1 MPTKVAAGLLKYD
14 AEIGQNEASML
25 IPLSEVIQGQKTLSD
40 VKNAG
45 YVGISLE
52 RDGDKLTAFS
62 IDTYDSQK
70 RKIEGK
76 SVIDSPVIQD
86 KAQGFIKQVMGA
98 EADIAS
104 LPQYAKY
111 KLGVAPNPYEK
122 LFDKL
127 TYEDIQETEG
137 GYTTKLLTELDQIKD
152 RAWKKVRLVQAIDSG
167 AWALKQREIDTAKN
181 TLDTYEE
188 FKGAKVINIQS
199 FKDSYRAQLPLITS
213 FIPGGA
219 STEAQSQRELIIFGY
234 DRIGVYDRRGE
245 AGFEIN
251 ENVTIVEIDQKAE
264 EKYGQDHFDAE
275 IRKRFTWIC
284 KETLKEIMCFI

>member
-1 MPTKVAAGLLKYD
+1 MYPEEVERKLKQYKDRDLAIREVAADHAADLYEGAGKSLLAREFKNFGNAVRDIFGVTGDLERSTRDFIRTESRITQALRDKRLRKDKEAFYANGLSIPEGVDTRGFTPTKVAAGLLKYD

-25 IPLSEVIQGQKTLSD
+25 IPLSEVIQGEKTLSD

-111 KLGVAPNPYEK
+111 KLGVAPNPYDK

-127 TYEDIQETEG
+127 TYEDIQKTEG

-152 RAWKKVRLVQAIDSG
+152 RAWKR
-167 AWALKQREIDTAKN
+167 
-181 TLDTYEE
+181 
-188 FKGAKVINIQS
+188 
-199 FKDSYRAQLPLITS
+199 
-213 FIPGGA
+213 
-219 STEAQSQRELIIFGY
+219 
-234 DRIGVYDRRGE
+234 
-245 AGFEIN
+245 
-251 ENVTIVEIDQKAE
+251 
-264 EKYGQDHFDAE
+264 YG
-275 IRKRFTWIC
+275 
-284 KETLKEIMCFI
+284 